1 MYILVVISVCLVL
14 FFIFK
19 QFQTYL
25 DEIEHKTNIIEAA
38 IFYLF
43 FFRLISIALM
53 IGFVLY
59 WLAGAF

>member
-1 MYILVVISVCLVL
+1 MFILAVISVCLVL

-19 QFQTYL
+19 QFQIHL
-25 DEIEHKTNIIEAA
+25 DKIKHKTNIVEAV

-43 FFRLISIALM
+43 FFRLISVALM

-59 WLAGAF
+59 WIAGVF

>member
-25 DEIEHKTNIIEAA
+25 DKIENKTNIVEAA